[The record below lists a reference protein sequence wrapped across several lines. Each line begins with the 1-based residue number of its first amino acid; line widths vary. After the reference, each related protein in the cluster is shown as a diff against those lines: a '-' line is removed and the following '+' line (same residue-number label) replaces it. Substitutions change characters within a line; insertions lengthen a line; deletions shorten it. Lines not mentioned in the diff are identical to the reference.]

1 MIKAPSPNQTA
12 DRSMRRHAQCCLF
25 KKHIQIHC
33 FRPSPKCLT
42 DTYSMINIIHGAGVG
57 IQDEEKL
64 TKLPESYDSFI

>member
-1 MIKAPSPNQTA
+1 MVKAPSLNHTA
-12 DRSMRRHAQCCLF
+12 NRSMRRPAQCCLF

-33 FRPSPKCLT
+33 FRPSPKCLS
-42 DTYSMINIIHGAGVG
+42 DTYSMINITQGAGVD